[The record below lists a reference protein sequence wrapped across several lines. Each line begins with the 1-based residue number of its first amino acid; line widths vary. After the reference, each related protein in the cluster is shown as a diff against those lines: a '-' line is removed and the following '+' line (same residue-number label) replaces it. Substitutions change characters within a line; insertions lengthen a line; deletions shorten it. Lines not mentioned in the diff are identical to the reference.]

1 MSNQIQGGPPPAA
14 RAADLAASGPVRLRA
29 GEDRSA
35 PVAATPPADSMRLT
49 GEAAG
54 LQALER
60 SLGAAPAGIDVA
72 RVNEVRAA
80 LADGSYRVDPQQI
93 ASRMLSLEEALQK

>member
-1 MSNQIQGGPPPAA
+1 MSNQINGNPMAA
-14 RAADLAASGPVRLRA
+14 RAVELASTGPARARA
-29 GEDRSA
+29 GEDRSQ

-60 SLGAAPAGIDVA
+60 SLGAAPAGIDVTK
-72 RVNEVRAA
+72 VNAVRAA
-80 LADGSYRVDPQQI
+80 LADGSYRIDPEQI
-93 ASRMLSLEEALQK
+93 ATRMLAFEEALQK

>member
-1 MSNQIQGGPPPAA
+1 MSNHISGSTPPSAHATDRASPTAA
-14 RAADLAASGPVRLRA
+14 RIRA
-29 GEDRSA
+29 GGDRSE
-35 PVAATPPADSMRLT
+35 PVAAAAPPDSLRLT

-60 SLGAAPAGIDVA
+60 SLGTAPPGIDVA

-80 LADGSYRVDPQQI
+80 IADGSYRIDAHKI
-93 ASRMLSLEEALQK
+93 ADRMLAFEEALQK